1 MPPPSHMGRKRSI
14 DASHAAPSLRI
25 NEVILLL
32 LSAVS
37 GTLLC
42 ISRIQGDVLVGG
54 ALWKD
59 TKSQQRI

>member
-14 DASHAAPSLRI
+14 DVSHAAPSLRV

-42 ISRIQGDVLVGG
+42 ISHVQGDMQVGG
-54 ALWKD
+54 TLQKD
-59 TKSQQRI
+59 TK